1 MHNVAEWLEGLGLG
15 EYAEAF
21 ADNRVDADVLPHLTN
36 DDLKDIG
43 VMAVG
48 DRRRLLDAI
57 AALSTQD
64 VKQAEEAV
72 EEATPSDKRK
82 REVEA
87 ERRQLTVMFCD
98 LVGSTELSGRLD
110 PEDLQDVIRGYQDT
124 VTAIIGEFDGF
135 VARYMGDGLLV
146 YFGYPQAH
154 EDDAER
160 AIRAGLGI
168 VEAVG
173 GLRPRG
179 DLTLQVRIGIA
190 TGLVVVG
197 DHIGEGAS
205 EEKAVVGETPNLA
218 ARLQSLAEPNTV
230 VIAPATHHLVSGLF
244 EHKDLGSHDLKGIS
258 TPVQAWRV
266 VGETAAESRFD
277 AAHAAGITP
286 LVGREEEIG
295 LLLKR
300 WDQAKDGDGQVV
312 LLSGE
317 AGVGKSRIL
326 RSFRERLED
335 ELRNRVLYYCSPYHQ
350 NSAFYPAIDQLERSL
365 RFEKDDGAGEKLDKL
380 EAVLGELGLPVP
392 EIAPLLASLLSLPAG
407 DRYPPPPLGAEEM
420 KKKILEA
427 LVAVFEAMAS
437 RDPVLMVIEDVH
449 WIDPS
454 TLELLGLLIEH
465 LRSARVVLVI
475 AYRPEFDSPWGG
487 HAHVTGLT
495 LNRLSRKESAA
506 MIARVAGGKALPEEV
521 LGEIVAKTD
530 GVPLFVEE
538 LTKTVLESDLLDDA
552 GDRYVLSGPL
562 PPLAIPASLQN
573 SLMARLDRLAS
584 VKEVAQLAA
593 ALGRRF
599 SHELLAAVS
608 LLGGAALD
616 DALDKL
622 VESQL
627 VYRRGTPP
635 EASYEF
641 KHALV
646 QDTAYESLLRSRRRQ
661 LHARIAEVLEDR
673 FPERAE
679 GEPEL
684 LAHHYTE
691 AGLAEHAIPYWR
703 RAGQR
708 AAERSAYPESIA
720 HLYKGLELLM
730 GLPDSPERDR
740 SELGLRITLGPALMS
755 FKGMGMEEV
764 EQTYTRARK
773 LAEGTG
779 DSVSLFT
786 ALYGL
791 WQMNHVRGAVA
802 VAKGIAGDLM
812 RSTEGGDDS
821 GQRLQAHHSN
831 WTSSFFSGDP
841 KACLHHTSRGVEIY
855 DREEHRTHRFLYGAH
870 DPGVCGLTLGSVSSW
885 FLGYPDRGVQMGEDS
900 MALAEELAHPVSAA
914 VGLLFVTA
922 MYQFRRDAEA
932 TERYG
937 EMGVALCAEH
947 GIAAWGPAMATLR
960 GWAQL
965 ELGGGDAVAEIGA
978 AMQTWQATGNKLFWP
993 WFLALQAEADGQAG
1007 KAQDGLEKAAEGL
1020 AHAERTGEHWVD
1032 AELHRTRGDLLLARS
1047 ARNIKKAE
1055 TAFLEALEVARG
1067 QEAKSLELRA
1077 TTSLARLWGEN
1088 KKRAEAH
1095 ALLAPIYGWFTEGF
1109 DTPDLK
1115 DAKALLDELN

>member
-1 MHNVAEWLEGLGLG
+1 MSRAIDQWLKGLGFSKYLG
-15 EYAEAF
+15 LFAEHEIGL
-21 ADNRVDADVLPHLTN
+21 DVLPDLT
-36 DDLKDIG
+36 DADFEKLGIPL
-43 VMAVG
+43 G
-48 DRRRLLDAI
+48 DRKRLLKAI
-57 AALSTQD
+57 ASLSDRPEERAAPEAPPALS
-64 VKQAEEAV
+64 
-72 EEATPSDKRK
+72 P
-82 REVEA
+82 EA

-98 LVGSTELSGRLD
+98 LVGSTALSETLD
-110 PEDLQDVIRGYQDT
+110 PEDLREVIHTYQECCAG
-124 VTAIIGEFDGF
+124 VVARFAGF
-135 VARYMGDGLLV
+135 IARYMGDGLLV

-173 GLRPRG
+173 ELRPRD
-179 DLTLQVRIGIA
+179 DLTLQVRVGIA
-190 TGLVVVG
+190 TGLVVAG

-218 ARLQSLAEPNTV
+218 ARLQGFAEPDTV
-230 VIAPATHHLVSGLF
+230 VIAPSTYRLAGGLF
-244 EHKDLGSHDLKGIS
+244 VCDDLGPQQLKGIS
-258 TPVQAWRV
+258 EPVPAYRV
-266 VGETAAESRFD
+266 REAGHAPSRFE
-277 AAHAAGITP
+277 ATAERRLTP
-286 LVGREEEIG
+286 LVGREEEIA

-300 WDQAKDGDGQVV
+300 WDQAKDGEGQVV

-317 AGVGKSRIL
+317 AGVGKSRIV

-335 ELRNRVLYYCSPYHQ
+335 ELRNRVLYYCSSYHQ

-365 RFEKDDGAGEKLDKL
+365 RFEKEDGAAAKLDKL
-380 EAVLGELGLPVP
+380 EAVLDDLGLPVP

-407 DRYPPPPLGAEEM
+407 DRYPPPPPDAEEM
-420 KKKILEA
+420 KKKILET

-437 RDPVLMVIEDVH
+437 RDPVLMVVEDVH

-454 TLELLGLLIEH
+454 TLELLDLLIEH
-465 LRSARVVLVI
+465 LRSARVVLVVT
-475 AYRPEFDSPWGG
+475 YRPEFDSPWGG

-495 LNRLSRKESAA
+495 LNRLSRRESAA

-562 PPLAIPASLQN
+562 PPLAIPASLQD

-593 ALGRRF
+593 TLGRRF

-608 LLGGAALD
+608 PLKGKELD
-616 DALDKL
+616 DAL
-622 VESQL
+622 SQL
-627 VYRRGTPP
+627 LSAGLIYRHGLPP
-635 EASYEF
+635 DVTYEF

-646 QDTAYESLLRSRRRQ
+646 QDAAYESLLRSRRRQ

-703 RAGQR
+703 QAGQR

-900 MALAEELAHPVSAA
+900 MALAEELAHPMSAA
-914 VGLLFVTA
+914 VGLVFVTA

-960 GWAQL
+960 GWAQV

-978 AMQTWQATGNKLFWP
+978 GMQTWQATGNKLFWP

-1047 ARNIKKAE
+1047 VRNINKAE
-1055 TAFLEALEVARG
+1055 SAFLEALEVARG

-1077 TTSLARLWGEN
+1077 ATSLARLWGEN

-1095 ALLAPIYGWFTEGF
+1095 ELLAPIYGWFTEGF
-1109 DTPDLK
+1109 DTADLK
-1115 DAKALLDELN
+1115 EAKALLDELN